1 MFLRSFRAG
10 TRSFARRSLCQP
22 APVHCLFPSK
32 KRVSSVFS
40 TSRCCS
46 QRNYAT
52 DVPSYP
58 GSEASYSPEK
68 LLQALEMMA
77 DSSESLPPIPSGQ
90 DQESFWRAYLLA
102 NQIIMYLAARP
113 PTEAETFAAIFQ
125 SASVPEN
132 SAVARGR
139 AGVLKITKRIVKIM
153 LEVPLSSSLRSSYS
167 EVFQAFESLQKTH
180 DIYVAPTEENV
191 NDLEKWSRFFV
202 GLRTDLVEFTARI
215 GTVVEE
221 WESMEQQ
228 MKK

>member
-32 KRVSSVFS
+32 KRVSSGMTSRIILHLFTLTIIVFS

-90 DQESFWRAYLLA
+90 DQESFWRVYLLA

-113 PTEAETFAAIFQ
+113 PTEAETFAAVSSEPLSIL
-125 SASVPEN
+125 N
-132 SAVARGR
+132 
-139 AGVLKITKRIVKIM
+139 VLKR
-153 LEVPLSSSLRSSYS
+153 
-167 EVFQAFESLQKTH
+167 
-180 DIYVAPTEENV
+180 
-191 NDLEKWSRFFV
+191 W
-202 GLRTDLVEFTARI
+202 
-215 GTVVEE
+215 
-221 WESMEQQ
+221 
-228 MKK
+228 